1 MKIKLLVCAVLLLG
15 AIGVSTSA
23 YVKADNTSFKVT
35 ERNAT

>member
-23 YVKADNTSFKVT
+23 YVKADNASFTVT